1 MLNSVYGRIAELHV
15 ARLLGEA
22 AANDTT
28 AEEKFK
34 EKFSGDIEAEAE
46 YRRGLTQQAKR
57 QLDTSKC
64 IALATPETY
73 ANLRLSIKILEE
85 AGYSENAN
93 FLLGYLDRL
102 ETADEKLRNKFLTR
116 APNSR

>member
-1 MLNSVYGRIAELHV
+1 MLKIIYGRIAELHV

-22 AANDTT
+22 SMNDTT

-46 YRRGLTQQAKR
+46 YTRGLTQQKIR
-57 QLDTSKC
+57 QLHTSKC
-64 IALATPETY
+64 MALATPETY

-102 ETADEKLRNKFLTR
+102 ETADEQLRKTSSYDQSCL
-116 APNSR
+116 